1 MQGAQVQS
9 LVRELDPTCMLQLRV
24 HMPQLKSQQA
34 TTKGAGEPQ
43 LRSMPAATKTW
54 YNQKKKKKSWSGR
67 RAGNLPGTRS
77 CLSSAAVAFAD
88 QLMKLQTIMT

>member
-54 YNQKKKKKSWSGR
+54 
-67 RAGNLPGTRS
+67 
-77 CLSSAAVAFAD
+77 
-88 QLMKLQTIMT
+88 